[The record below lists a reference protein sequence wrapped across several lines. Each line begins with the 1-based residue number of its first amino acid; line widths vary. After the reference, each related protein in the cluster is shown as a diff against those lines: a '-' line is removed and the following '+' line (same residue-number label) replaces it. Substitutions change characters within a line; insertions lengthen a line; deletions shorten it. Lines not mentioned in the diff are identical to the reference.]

1 MQMAQYALQGMRV
14 YFIGY
19 LFAGVNIVATGYL
32 GAINRPAEATAAS
45 LCRGV
50 VAIVGC
56 SLLLGNLFGMNGVW
70 AAFPAAEALTA
81 VLTACLLRRVV
92 RRTEE

>member
-1 MQMAQYALQGMRV
+1 MKENRGLMTEGVIWKQLL
-14 YFIGY
+14 
-19 LFAGVNIVATGYL
+19 LFAL
-32 GAINRPAEATAAS
+32 P
-45 LCRGV
+45 
-50 VAIVGC
+50 
-56 SLLLGNLFGMNGVW
+56 LLLGNLFGMNGVW